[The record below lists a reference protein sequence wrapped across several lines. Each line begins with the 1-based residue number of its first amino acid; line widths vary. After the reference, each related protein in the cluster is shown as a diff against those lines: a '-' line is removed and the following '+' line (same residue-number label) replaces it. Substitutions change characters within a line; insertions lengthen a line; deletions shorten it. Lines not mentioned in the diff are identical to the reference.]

1 MQAKPG
7 DKVRLKLNGQANS
20 RGIVRR
26 IDDDKLVVWI
36 EDTERIVRVPA
47 DAVTNF
53 SLAARKAWK
62 SMPDRRVGRP
72 KGTRVCDRVSVTLRI
87 DRDLWE
93 RFQSMESSGLI
104 DDRTSTINT
113 WLQEKLKALQRAE
126 PES

>member
-20 RGIVRR
+20 RGIVRS

-113 WLQEKLKALQRAE
+113 WLTEKLRSLDQSER
-126 PES
+126 